1 MTNKK
6 LFKSAVIITAVML
19 SVSGCAGGCSKQTEP
34 VIADATVETPEPEE
48 SVESIESAEP
58 TPSPTVEPTQE
69 SIDDTIS
76 SESEDNIESEEDTI
90 NEEDIQSEEVEPDL
104 GYTIIA
110 IDEVTMYATTNANL
124 RSGPGTD
131 YDKVGSLTYA
141 QEIVCN
147 GKVADG
153 DKEWLVL
160 KTEDGS
166 IQMVSA
172 KLVSRTKPQPQSSSG
187 SSSSG
192 GTTTT
197 PSSGG
202 NGGSSDGNGGSGG
215 SGGGNGGS
223 GGGNGGSGGGQPS
236 GGEDSVGFDDPSGM
250 FSGMFEEGGLGDTD
264 IHWDIE

>member
-1 MTNKK
+1 MRNKK
-6 LFKSAVIITAVML
+6 LFKSAAVITAVML
-19 SVSGCAGGCSKQTEP
+19 SISGCAGGCSKQTEP

-48 SVESIESAEP
+48 STESTEP

-76 SESEDNIESEEDTI
+76 SESEDNIESEENII
-90 NEEDIQSEEVEPDL
+90 NEEEIQSKEVEPDL
-104 GYTIIA
+104 GYTIIS

-124 RSGPGTD
+124 RSGPDTT
-131 YDKVGSLTYA
+131 YDKVGSLSYA

-147 GKVADG
+147 GKVEDG

-166 IQMVSA
+166 TQMVSA
-172 KLVSRTKPQPQSSSG
+172 KLVSRTKPQPQSTGG

-192 GTTTT
+192 GGSSTQQPSGGGQ

-202 NGGSSDGNGGSGG
+202 S
-215 SGGGNGGS
+215 GGNGGS
-223 GGGNGGSGGGQPS
+223 GGGTPPADDGDVTGGALSGLPEWGA
-236 GGEDSVGFDDPSGM
+236 
-250 FSGMFEEGGLGDTD
+250 GGLGDTD

>member
-19 SVSGCAGGCSKQTEP
+19 SVSGCAGGCSEQTEP

-48 SVESIESAEP
+48 STESIESTEP

-76 SESEDNIESEEDTI
+76 SESEDNIESEENTI
-90 NEEDIQSEEVEPDL
+90 NEENIQSEEVEPDL

-124 RSGPGTD
+124 RSGPDTT
-131 YDKVGSLTYA
+131 YDIVGSLTYA
-141 QEIVCN
+141 QEITVN
-147 GKVADG
+147 GKVEDG

-187 SSSSG
+187 SSGGSS
-192 GTTTT
+192 TTTT
-197 PSSGG
+197 QQP
-202 NGGSSDGNGGSGG
+202 
-215 SGGGNGGS
+215 SGGGQPS
-223 GGGNGGSGGGQPS
+223 SGGNGGSGGGQPS
-236 GGEDSVGFDDPSGM
+236 GGEGSVGFDDPNGM
-250 FSGMFEEGGLGDTD
+250 FSGIFEEGGLEDSGY
-264 IHWDIE
+264 HWDIE

>member
-6 LFKSAVIITAVML
+6 LFKSAAVITAVML

-48 SVESIESAEP
+48 STESTEP

-76 SESEDNIESEEDTI
+76 SESEDNIESEENTI
-90 NEEDIQSEEVEPDL
+90 NEEEIQSKEVEPDL

-124 RSGPGTD
+124 RSGPDTT
-131 YDKVGSLTYA
+131 YDIVGSLTYA

-172 KLVSRTKPQPQSSSG
+172 KLVSRTKPQPQSSGG

-192 GTTTT
+192 GGSSTQQ
-197 PSSGG
+197 PSGG
-202 NGGSSDGNGGSGG
+202 GQPSSGG

-223 GGGNGGSGGGQPS
+223 GGGTPPADDGGFDPGAVGLPEWGAGGVGSGGGT
-236 GGEDSVGFDDPSGM
+236 
-250 FSGMFEEGGLGDTD
+250 GLNWTTD
-264 IHWDIE
+264 

>member
-48 SVESIESAEP
+48 STESIESTEP

-76 SESEDNIESEEDTI
+76 SESEDNIASEENTI
-90 NEEDIQSEEVEPDL
+90 NEEEIQSKEVEPDL

-124 RSGPGTD
+124 RSGPDTT
-131 YDKVGSLTYA
+131 YDIVGSLAYA

-160 KTEDGS
+160 KTEDDS
-166 IQMVSA
+166 TQMVSA
-172 KLVSRTKPQPQSSSG
+172 KLVSRTKPQPQSS
-187 SSSSG
+187 G
-192 GTTTT
+192 G
-197 PSSGG
+197 SSGG
-202 NGGSSDGNGGSGG
+202 NGSSTTQQPSGGSGSSGGGTGG

-223 GGGNGGSGGGQPS
+223 GGDQPS
-236 GGEDSVGFDDPSGM
+236 GGDPGSVGMGEAGGA
-250 FSGMFEEGGLGDTD
+250 FSGLPVGGGPNPNGPGSDLN
-264 IHWDIE
+264 WE

>member
-124 RSGPGTD
+124 RSGPDTT
-131 YDKVGSLTYA
+131 YDIVGSLSYA
-141 QEIVCN
+141 QEITVN
-147 GKVADG
+147 GKVESDG
-153 DKEWLVL
+153 KVWYVL
-160 KTEDGS
+160 KNEDKTE
-166 IQMVSA
+166 MVSGS
-172 KLVSRTKPQPQSSSG
+172 LLSTTKPQPKQTIPPSNENSQ
-187 SSSSG
+187 
-192 GTTTT
+192 

-202 NGGSSDGNGGSGG
+202 QSSSSEDPGSVGMGEPGGMFSDLPEMGAGGIG
-215 SGGGNGGS
+215 SGGGT
-223 GGGNGGSGGGQPS
+223 
-236 GGEDSVGFDDPSGM
+236 
-250 FSGMFEEGGLGDTD
+250 GLNWTTD
-264 IHWDIE
+264 

>member
-19 SVSGCAGGCSKQTEP
+19 SVSGCAGGYSKQTEP
-34 VIADATVETPEPEE
+34 VIADASVETPEPEE
-48 SVESIESAEP
+48 SVESIENTEP
-58 TPSPTVEPTQE
+58 TPAPTVEPTQE

-76 SESEDNIESEEDTI
+76 SESENNIESEENII
-90 NEEDIQSEEVEPDL
+90 NEENIQNEEVEPDL

-124 RSGPGTD
+124 RSGPDTT
-131 YDKVGSLTYA
+131 YDIVGSLTYA

-160 KTEDGS
+160 KTEDGR

-172 KLVSRTKPQPQSSSG
+172 KLVSRTKPQPQSSGG
-187 SSSSG
+187 SSSNG
-192 GTTTT
+192 GTSSTTQQ
-197 PSSGG
+197 PS
-202 NGGSSDGNGGSGG
+202 
-215 SGGGNGGS
+215 GGS

-236 GGEDSVGFDDPSGM
+236 GGEDSLGFDDPNGM
-250 FSGMFEEGGLGDTD
+250 FSGMFEEGGLGDSGY
-264 IHWDIE
+264 HWEIE

>member
-19 SVSGCAGGCSKQTEP
+19 SVSGCAGGCSEQTEP

-48 SVESIESAEP
+48 STESTESTEP

-76 SESEDNIESEEDTI
+76 SESEDNIESKENTI
-90 NEEDIQSEEVEPDL
+90 NEEEIQSKEVEPDL

-124 RSGPGTD
+124 RSGPDTT
-131 YDKVGSLTYA
+131 YDIVGSLAYA

-172 KLVSRTKPQPQSSSG
+172 KLVSRTKPQPQSSG
-187 SSSSG
+187 SNG

-215 SGGGNGGS
+215 SGGGTE
-223 GGGNGGSGGGQPS
+223 GSGGGQPS
-236 GGEDSVGFDDPSGM
+236 GGEDSVGFDDPNGM

>member
-1 MTNKK
+1 MRNKK

-19 SVSGCAGGCSKQTEP
+19 SVSGCAGGCSEQTEP

-48 SVESIESAEP
+48 STESSESSEP

-69 SIDDTIS
+69 SIEDIVS
-76 SESEDNIESEEDTI
+76 SESEDNIASEENTI

-124 RSGPGTD
+124 RSGPDTT
-131 YDKVGSLTYA
+131 YDIVGSLTYA
-141 QEIVCN
+141 QEITVN
-147 GKVADG
+147 GKVEDG

-160 KTEDGS
+160 KTEAGS
-166 IQMVSA
+166 TQMVSA

-197 PSSGG
+197 PRSGG
-202 NGGSSDGNGGSGG
+202 NGGS
-215 SGGGNGGS
+215 
-223 GGGNGGSGGGQPS
+223 GGSGGGQPS
-236 GGEDSVGFDDPSGM
+236 GGEDSVGFDDPNGM

>member
-48 SVESIESAEP
+48 STESTEP

-76 SESEDNIESEEDTI
+76 SESEDNIESEENTI
-90 NEEDIQSEEVEPDL
+90 NEEEIQSKEVEPDL

-124 RSGPGTD
+124 RSGPDTT
-131 YDKVGSLTYA
+131 YDIVGSLTYA

-147 GKVADG
+147 GKVEDG

-166 IQMVSA
+166 TQMVSA
-172 KLVSRTKPQPQSSSG
+172 KLVSRTKPQPQSSGGGSG
-187 SSSSG
+187 SNGS
-192 GTTTT
+192 TTTQQ
-197 PSSGG
+197 P
-202 NGGSSDGNGGSGG
+202 SGG
-215 SGGGNGGS
+215 SGSS
-223 GGGNGGSGGGQPS
+223 GGGTGGSGGGQPS
-236 GGEDSVGFDDPSGM
+236 GGEDSVGFDDPNGM
-250 FSGMFEEGGLGDTD
+250 FSDLPEVGAGGLEDSGYQ
-264 IHWDIE
+264 WDIE

>member
-6 LFKSAVIITAVML
+6 LFKSALIITAVML
-19 SVSGCAGGCSKQTEP
+19 SVSGCAGGCSKQAEP

-48 SVESIESAEP
+48 SIESVENTEP

-124 RSGPGTD
+124 RGGPGTD

-192 GTTTT
+192 GGSSTQQPSGEGQ
-197 PSSGG
+197 PSSG
-202 NGGSSDGNGGSGG
+202 S
-215 SGGGNGGS
+215 
-223 GGGNGGSGGGQPS
+223 GGNGGSGGGQPS
-236 GGEDSVGFDDPSGM
+236 GGGDPGSVGMGEAGGA
-250 FSGMFEEGGLGDTD
+250 FSGLPVDNSGIDYSAPELNFE
-264 IHWDIE
+264 

>member
-1 MTNKK
+1 
-6 LFKSAVIITAVML
+6 ML

-48 SVESIESAEP
+48 STESSESSEP

-69 SIDDTIS
+69 SIEDIVS
-76 SESEDNIESEEDTI
+76 SESEDNIESEENTI
-90 NEEDIQSEEVEPDL
+90 NEENIQSEEVEPDL

-124 RSGPGTD
+124 RSGPDTT
-131 YDKVGSLTYA
+131 YDIVGSLTYA
-141 QEIVCN
+141 QEITVN
-147 GKVADG
+147 GKVEDG

-160 KTEDGS
+160 KTEAGS
-166 IQMVSA
+166 TQMVSA

-202 NGGSSDGNGGSGG
+202 NGGSGG
-215 SGGGNGGS
+215 SGGGTPPADDGDVTGGALS
-223 GGGNGGSGGGQPS
+223 GLPEWGA
-236 GGEDSVGFDDPSGM
+236 
-250 FSGMFEEGGLGDTD
+250 GGLGDTD

>member
-1 MTNKK
+1 MRNKK
-6 LFKSAVIITAVML
+6 LFKSALIITAVML

-48 SVESIESAEP
+48 STESTEP

-76 SESEDNIESEEDTI
+76 SESEDNIESEENTI

-124 RSGPGTD
+124 RSGPDTT
-131 YDKVGSLTYA
+131 YDIVGSLTYA
-141 QEIVCN
+141 QEITVN
-147 GKVADG
+147 GKVEDG

-192 GTTTT
+192 G
-197 PSSGG
+197 
-202 NGGSSDGNGGSGG
+202 GSSTQQPSGEGQPSSGG

-223 GGGNGGSGGGQPS
+223 GGGTPPADDGDVTGGALSGLPEWGA
-236 GGEDSVGFDDPSGM
+236 
-250 FSGMFEEGGLGDTD
+250 GGLGDTD

>member
-6 LFKSAVIITAVML
+6 LLKSAVIITAVML

-48 SVESIESAEP
+48 SIESVESTEP

-76 SESEDNIESEEDTI
+76 SESEDNIESEENTI

-166 IQMVSA
+166 TQMVSA
-172 KLVSRTKPQPQSSSG
+172 KLVSRTKPQPQSSGSSG
-187 SSSSG
+187 SSGGGSSS
-192 GTTTT
+192 TTT

-202 NGGSSDGNGGSGG
+202 NGGSSGGNGGSGG
-215 SGGGNGGS
+215 SGGGTPPAGDESFDPGAIGLPEWGAGGIGSS
-223 GGGNGGSGGGQPS
+223 GDAGGPW
-236 GGEDSVGFDDPSGM
+236 EM
-250 FSGMFEEGGLGDTD
+250 E
-264 IHWDIE
+264 

>member
-19 SVSGCAGGCSKQTEP
+19 SVSGCAGGCSKQTDP

-48 SVESIESAEP
+48 SVESIESTEP
-58 TPSPTVEPTQE
+58 TPSPTVEPTEE

-76 SESEDNIESEEDTI
+76 SESEDNIASEENTI
-90 NEEDIQSEEVEPDL
+90 NEEEIQSEEVEPDL

-172 KLVSRTKPQPQSSSG
+172 KLVSRTKPQPQSTG
-187 SSSSG
+187 GTSSSG
-192 GTTTT
+192 G
-197 PSSGG
+197 
-202 NGGSSDGNGGSGG
+202 GSSTQQPSGEGQPSSGG

-223 GGGNGGSGGGQPS
+223 GGGTPPADDGDVTGGALSGLPEWGAGGL
-236 GGEDSVGFDDPSGM
+236 EDSGYQW
-250 FSGMFEEGGLGDTD
+250 E
-264 IHWDIE
+264 IE

>member
-1 MTNKK
+1 MRYKK
-6 LFKSAVIITAVML
+6 LFTSALLITTSL
-19 SVSGCAGGCSKQTEP
+19 FLFTGCGEKAEP
-34 VIADATVETPEPEE
+34 V
-48 SVESIESAEP
+48 SAEP
-58 TPSPTVEPTQE
+58 TETINEVDTEETIESTEPSPSPAIEPTE
-69 SIDDTIS
+69 EPVEES
-76 SESEDNIESEEDTI
+76 SESEEDII
-90 NEEDIQSEEVEPDL
+90 NEEEIQSEETEPDI

-192 GTTTT
+192 G
-197 PSSGG
+197 
-202 NGGSSDGNGGSGG
+202 GSSTQQPSGG
-215 SGGGNGGS
+215 SGSS
-223 GGGNGGSGGGQPS
+223 GGT
-236 GGEDSVGFDDPSGM
+236 GFPGKRRHNLRDRRDQ
-250 FSGMFEEGGLGDTD
+250 
-264 IHWDIE
+264 

>member
-1 MTNKK
+1 MANKK

-19 SVSGCAGGCSKQTEP
+19 SVSGCAGGCSKQTDP

-76 SESEDNIESEEDTI
+76 SESEDNIESEENTI

-124 RSGPGTD
+124 RSGPDTT
-131 YDKVGSLTYA
+131 YDIVGSLTYA

-166 IQMVSA
+166 TQMVSA

-187 SSSSG
+187 SSGGSGNTTTQQPSG
-192 GTTTT
+192 GGQ
-197 PSSGG
+197 PS
-202 NGGSSDGNGGSGG
+202 SGG

-223 GGGNGGSGGGQPS
+223 GGGTPPTDDGDVTGGALSGLPEWGAGGL
-236 GGEDSVGFDDPSGM
+236 EDSGY
-250 FSGMFEEGGLGDTD
+250 
-264 IHWDIE
+264 HWDIE

>member
-1 MTNKK
+1 
-6 LFKSAVIITAVML
+6 ML
-19 SVSGCAGGCSKQTEP
+19 SVSGCAGGCSKQAEP

-48 SVESIESAEP
+48 SIESVENTEP

-76 SESEDNIESEEDTI
+76 SESEDNIESEENTI
-90 NEEDIQSEEVEPDL
+90 NEEEIQSKEVEPDL

-124 RSGPGTD
+124 RSGPDTT
-131 YDKVGSLTYA
+131 YDIVGSLTYA

-172 KLVSRTKPQPQSSSG
+172 KLVSRTKPQPQQ
-187 SSSSG
+187 SSG
-192 GTTTT
+192 GSSGGSSTTTT
-197 PSSGG
+197 QQPSGGGQPSS
-202 NGGSSDGNGGSGG
+202 GGSGG

-223 GGGNGGSGGGQPS
+223 GGGTPPADDGGFDPGAVGLPEWGAGGL
-236 GGEDSVGFDDPSGM
+236 EDSGYQ
-250 FSGMFEEGGLGDTD
+250 
-264 IHWDIE
+264 WNIE

>member
-1 MTNKK
+1 MRNKK
-6 LFKSAVIITAVML
+6 LFKSAAVITAVML

-48 SVESIESAEP
+48 STESTEP

-76 SESEDNIESEEDTI
+76 SESEDNIESEENTI
-90 NEEDIQSEEVEPDL
+90 NEEEIQSKEVEPDL

-124 RSGPGTD
+124 RSGPDTT
-131 YDKVGSLTYA
+131 YDIVGSLTYA

-147 GKVADG
+147 GKVEDG

-166 IQMVSA
+166 TQMVSA
-172 KLVSRTKPQPQSSSG
+172 KLVSRTKPQPQSSG
-187 SSSSG
+187 GSSSG
-192 GTTTT
+192 GSSNTQQ
-197 PSSGG
+197 PSGG
-202 NGGSSDGNGGSGG
+202 GQPSSGG

-223 GGGNGGSGGGQPS
+223 GGGTPPADDGGFDPGAVGLPEWGAGGVGSGGGT
-236 GGEDSVGFDDPSGM
+236 
-250 FSGMFEEGGLGDTD
+250 GLNWTTD
-264 IHWDIE
+264 

>member
-1 MTNKK
+1 MLNKK
-6 LFKSAVIITAVML
+6 MFKSVVIITAVML
-19 SVSGCAGGCSKQTEP
+19 SISGCAGGCSEQAEP

-48 SVESIESAEP
+48 STESTEP

-76 SESEDNIESEEDTI
+76 SESEDNIESEENTI
-90 NEEDIQSEEVEPDL
+90 NEENIQSEEVEPDL

-192 GTTTT
+192 GGSSTQQ
-197 PSSGG
+197 PSGG
-202 NGGSSDGNGGSGG
+202 GQPSSGG
-215 SGGGNGGS
+215 SGGGN

-236 GGEDSVGFDDPSGM
+236 GGDPGSVGMGEAGGM
-250 FSGMFEEGGLGDTD
+250 FSDLPGVSGPGENGQGPELN
-264 IHWDIE
+264 WE

>member
-6 LFKSAVIITAVML
+6 LFKSALIITAVML
-19 SVSGCAGGCSKQTEP
+19 SVSGCAGGCSKQTDP

-48 SVESIESAEP
+48 SVESIESTEP
-58 TPSPTVEPTQE
+58 TPSPTVEPTEE

-76 SESEDNIESEEDTI
+76 SESEDNIASEENTI
-90 NEEDIQSEEVEPDL
+90 NEEEIQSEEVEPDL

-131 YDKVGSLTYA
+131 YDKVGSLAYA

-147 GKVADG
+147 GKVEDG

-172 KLVSRTKPQPQSSSG
+172 KLVSRTKPQPQSSG
-187 SSSSG
+187 GSSSG
-192 GTTTT
+192 GSSNTQQ
-197 PSSGG
+197 PSGG
-202 NGGSSDGNGGSGG
+202 GQPSSGG

-223 GGGNGGSGGGQPS
+223 GGGTPPADDGGFDPGAVGLPEWGAGGVGSGGGT
-236 GGEDSVGFDDPSGM
+236 
-250 FSGMFEEGGLGDTD
+250 GLNWTTD
-264 IHWDIE
+264 

>member
-19 SVSGCAGGCSKQTEP
+19 SVSGCAGGCSKQTDP

-48 SVESIESAEP
+48 SVESIESTEP
-58 TPSPTVEPTQE
+58 TPSPTVEPTEE

-76 SESEDNIESEEDTI
+76 SESEDNIASEENTI
-90 NEEDIQSEEVEPDL
+90 NEEEIQSEEVEPDL

-172 KLVSRTKPQPQSSSG
+172 KLVSRTKPQPQSSGG

-192 GTTTT
+192 G
-197 PSSGG
+197 
-202 NGGSSDGNGGSGG
+202 GSSTQQPSGEGQPSSGG

-223 GGGNGGSGGGQPS
+223 GGGTPPADDG
-236 GGEDSVGFDDPSGM
+236 GFDPGAVGLPEWGAGGIGSSGDA
-250 FSGMFEEGGLGDTD
+250 GGP
-264 IHWDIE
+264 WEME

>member
-1 MTNKK
+1 MLNKK
-6 LFKSAVIITAVML
+6 MFKSVVIITAVML
-19 SVSGCAGGCSKQTEP
+19 SISGCAGGCSEQAEP

-48 SVESIESAEP
+48 STESVESTEP
-58 TPSPTVEPTQE
+58 TPSPTPTVEPTQE

-76 SESEDNIESEEDTI
+76 SENENNIESEENTI
-90 NEEDIQSEEVEPDL
+90 NEENIQSEEVEPDL

-124 RSGPGTD
+124 RGGPGTD

-187 SSSSG
+187 SSGGSS
-192 GTTTT
+192 TTTT
-197 PSSGG
+197 QQP
-202 NGGSSDGNGGSGG
+202 
-215 SGGGNGGS
+215 SGGGQPS
-223 GGGNGGSGGGQPS
+223 SGGNGGSGGGQPS
-236 GGEDSVGFDDPSGM
+236 GGEGSVGFDDPNGM
-250 FSGMFEEGGLGDTD
+250 FSDLPEVGAGGLGDTD

>member
-19 SVSGCAGGCSKQTEP
+19 SVSGCAGGCSKQTDP

-48 SVESIESAEP
+48 SVESIESTEP

-76 SESEDNIESEEDTI
+76 SESEDNIESEENTI
-90 NEEDIQSEEVEPDL
+90 NEENIQSEEVEPDL

-124 RSGPGTD
+124 RSGPDTT
-131 YDKVGSLTYA
+131 YDIVGSLTYE
-141 QEIVCN
+141 QEITVN
-147 GKVADG
+147 GKVEDG

-166 IQMVSA
+166 TQMVSA

-187 SSSSG
+187 GSSSG
-192 GTTTT
+192 GGSSTQQPSGEGQ
-197 PSSGG
+197 PSSGS
-202 NGGSSDGNGGSGG
+202 GGGNGGSGG
-215 SGGGNGGS
+215 SGGG
-223 GGGNGGSGGGQPS
+223 QPS
-236 GGEDSVGFDDPSGM
+236 GGGDPGSVGMGEPGGA
-250 FSGMFEEGGLGDTD
+250 FSGLPEFGAGGQGSGTGEDVYFE
-264 IHWDIE
+264 

>member
-6 LFKSAVIITAVML
+6 MFKSAAVITAVML
-19 SVSGCAGGCSKQTEP
+19 SVSGCAGGCSEQTEP

-48 SVESIESAEP
+48 SIEPKEP

-69 SIDDTIS
+69 SIDDIIS
-76 SESEDNIESEEDTI
+76 SESEDNIESEENTI

-124 RSGPGTD
+124 RSGPDTT
-131 YDKVGSLTYA
+131 YDIVGSLTYA

-166 IQMVSA
+166 TQMVSA
-172 KLVSRTKPQPQSSSG
+172 KLVSRTKPQPQSSGSSG
-187 SSSSG
+187 SSGEGSSS
-192 GTTTT
+192 TTT

-202 NGGSSDGNGGSGG
+202 NGGSSGGNGGGNGGSGG
-215 SGGGNGGS
+215 SGGG
-223 GGGNGGSGGGQPS
+223 QPS
-236 GGEDSVGFDDPSGM
+236 GGDPGSVGMGEAGGA
-250 FSGMFEEGGLGDTD
+250 FSGLPESGAGGIDYSAPELNFE
-264 IHWDIE
+264 

>member
-1 MTNKK
+1 MRNKK

-48 SVESIESAEP
+48 SVESIESTEP
-58 TPSPTVEPTQE
+58 TPSPTVEPTEE

-76 SESEDNIESEEDTI
+76 SESEDNIASEENTI
-90 NEEDIQSEEVEPDL
+90 NEEEIQSEEVEPDL

-187 SSSSG
+187 SSGSNGSTTTQQPSG
-192 GTTTT
+192 G
-197 PSSGG
+197 
-202 NGGSSDGNGGSGG
+202 GNGGSGG
-215 SGGGNGGS
+215 SGGGT
-223 GGGNGGSGGGQPS
+223 GGSGGGQPS
-236 GGEDSVGFDDPSGM
+236 GGEDSVGFDDPNGM

>member
-1 MTNKK
+1 
-6 LFKSAVIITAVML
+6 ML
-19 SVSGCAGGCSKQTEP
+19 SVSGCAGGCSKQTDP

-48 SVESIESAEP
+48 SVESIESTEP
-58 TPSPTVEPTQE
+58 TPSPTVEPTEE

-76 SESEDNIESEEDTI
+76 SESEDNIASEENTI
-90 NEEDIQSEEVEPDL
+90 NEEEIQSEEVEPDL

-192 GTTTT
+192 GTTTQQ
-197 PSSGG
+197 P
-202 NGGSSDGNGGSGG
+202 
-215 SGGGNGGS
+215 SGGGQPSSGGS

-236 GGEDSVGFDDPSGM
+236 GGEDSVGFDDPNGM

>member
-1 MTNKK
+1 
-6 LFKSAVIITAVML
+6 ML

-48 SVESIESAEP
+48 SVESTEP

-76 SESEDNIESEEDTI
+76 SESEDNIASEENAI

-124 RSGPGTD
+124 RSGPDTT
-131 YDKVGSLTYA
+131 YDIVGSLTYA

-166 IQMVSA
+166 TQMVSA
-172 KLVSRTKPQPQSSSG
+172 KLVSRTKPQPQSS
-187 SSSSG
+187 G
-192 GTTTT
+192 G
-197 PSSGG
+197 SSGG
-202 NGGSSDGNGGSGG
+202 NGSTTTQQP
-215 SGGGNGGS
+215 SGGGQPS
-223 GGGNGGSGGGQPS
+223 SGGNGGSGGGQPS
-236 GGEDSVGFDDPSGM
+236 GGDPGSVGFDDPNGM
-250 FSGMFEEGGLGDTD
+250 FSGLPEYGAGGQGSGTGEDVYFE
-264 IHWDIE
+264 